1 MEEKKGFDFGA
12 FAQTAAKVITS
23 PAAFFREMPKTG
35 GYAEPLLFMVVMG
48 VVNGLVTAV
57 LGLFGLTFI
66 FSMGMAI
73 ASIIIYPVM
82 YAVFGF
88 IGAAIVYVIWKLM
101 GSQENYETAYRCV
114 AYIAAFMPIV
124 SIIDIIPYI
133 GVLAG
138 IAILTWVYVVAS
150 VETHKLPSQK
160 AWLVFGILGAAI
172 FLMSLGAGMASR
184 SMQSGTEQRIKEM
197 QKSTEDM
204 KKKLE
209 EMQKEMEKK

>member
-1 MEEKKGFDFGA
+1 MEKKGIDSA
-12 FAQTAAKVITS
+12 AMLQTAIKVVTT

-35 GYAEPLLFMVVMG
+35 GYKDPLLFMVVMG

-57 LGLFGLTFI
+57 LGLLGLALI

-88 IGAAIVYVIWKLM
+88 IGAAIVFVIWKLM
-101 GSQENYETAYRCV
+101 GSQEPFETSYRCV

-124 SIIDIIPYI
+124 SLIDIIPYI
-133 GVLAG
+133 GVLASL
-138 IAILTWVYVVAS
+138 ALLTWVYVVAS
-150 VETHKLPSQK
+150 VETHKLPSKK
-160 AWLVFGILGAAI
+160 AWIVFGIIGAAI

-184 SMQSGTEQRIKEM
+184 SMQSGTKQQIEEM
-197 QKSTEDM
+197 QKSTEEM
-204 KKKLE
+204 RKKLE
-209 EMQKEMEKK
+209 EMQKQMEKK

>member
-1 MEEKKGFDFGA
+1 MEKKGIDSA
-12 FAQTAAKVITS
+12 AMLQTAIKVVTT

-35 GYAEPLLFMVVMG
+35 GYKDPLLFMVVMG

-57 LGLFGLTFI
+57 LGLLGLALI

-88 IGAAIVYVIWKLM
+88 IGAAIVFVIWKLM
-101 GSQENYETAYRCV
+101 GSQEPFETSYRCV

-124 SIIDIIPYI
+124 SLIDIIPYI
-133 GVLAG
+133 GVLASL
-138 IAILTWVYVVAS
+138 ALLTWVYVVAS
-150 VETHKLPSQK
+150 VETHKLPSKK
-160 AWLVFGILGAAI
+160 AWIVFGIIGAAI

-184 SMQSGTEQRIKEM
+184 SMQSGTKQQIEEM
-197 QKSTEDM
+197 QKSTE
-204 KKKLE
+204 
-209 EMQKEMEKK
+209 EMRK

>member
-1 MEEKKGFDFGA
+1 MEKKGIDFRA
-12 FAQTAAKVITS
+12 MLQTAIKVVTS
-23 PAAFFREMPKTG
+23 PPAFFREMPKTG

-124 SIIDIIPYI
+124 SVIDIIPYI

-138 IAILTWVYVVAS
+138 IALLTWVYVVAS
-150 VETHKLPSQK
+150 VETHKLPSRK

-197 QKSTEDM
+197 QKNTEDM